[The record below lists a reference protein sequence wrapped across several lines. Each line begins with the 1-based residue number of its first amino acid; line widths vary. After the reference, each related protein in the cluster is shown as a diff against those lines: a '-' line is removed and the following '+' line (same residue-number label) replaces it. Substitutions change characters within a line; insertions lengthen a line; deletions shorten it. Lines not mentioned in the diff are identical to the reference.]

1 MNQVITDGL
10 ALMPPAFSDGL
21 EVWSRGDGTPGTDTW
36 ASAPNAALVAA
47 DADFG
52 NCLEIVKTDSVTRL
66 RYMGQT
72 PILPGTY
79 LRVSARLKVLSGNLP
94 EARVAGWAG
103 DAADAQVTG
112 LPEAGPIAS
121 FSAYGDV
128 ITVSAIVGTGARGG
142 VDMVWGDAPVYG
154 HFGIDLTGPNSGQV
168 RIENL
173 RIEDMTSVFHRK
185 LMDWVDVLDFGAV
198 GDGVTDDRAAFL
210 AADAAAA
217 GREVLVPSGTYFIG
231 SNLTMTAPVRFE
243 GTLAM
248 PDAARLAL
256 RQNYDL
262 DGYSEA
268 LGDDVTGLKKGLQVL
283 FNQSDFEAFDLCGRR
298 VVLAEPVDVQAA
310 VLNKTTYANR
320 RVIRNGQLS
329 ADDSPGW
336 ADEVHVRTANW
347 VSSAGTELTDVAN
360 AASIPVGALVTGP
373 QGVGREVY
381 VTAVNAAQGRIT
393 LSAPLWGAPAQQDY
407 TFTRFKYLLDF
418 SGFENL
424 QRFVVSD
431 IEFLSA
437 GRCSGLMLPL
447 DGIVFQV
454 QDCFF
459 TGPKDRGV
467 TSPGEGCQGMQID
480 RCQFISQE
488 QPLRVQDRTSI
499 AFNTNCSDVKIRDN
513 RAVKFLHFGVMGGPG
528 NIVTGNHFF
537 QGDDETNGLRSAG
550 LILTRTNAR
559 TTLTG
564 NYIDNCFVEWGNEHD
579 AEPALQG
586 EFSFHG
592 LTVNSNMFFATNA
605 TPFMK
610 FILIKPYGP
619 GHYINGL
626 TVADNLFKETNGP
639 ALEAVEGV
647 DGSIAPLDVTRAN
660 DLLFTGNTFHGVT
673 KRTENPVTRRAV
685 ENGAAQV
692 WGVDLSDALPFGCEA
707 VAAISALADGVIE
720 TAGAVPVHA
729 MPHAMARAGANGQA
743 IQLHWPEPVR
753 GAVYLT
759 ARCDT

>member
-36 ASAPNAALVAA
+36 ATAPNASLVVA

-52 NCLEIVKTDSVTRL
+52 DCLEIVKTDSVTHL
-66 RYMGQT
+66 RHMGQT

-103 DAADAQVTG
+103 DATDTQVTG
-112 LPEAGPIAS
+112 LPEAGPSVAIP
-121 FSAYGDV
+121 AYGDV
-128 ITVSAIVGTGARGG
+128 VTVSAILGTGARGG

-154 HFGIDLTGPNSGQV
+154 HFGLDLTGPNSGQV
-168 RIENL
+168 RIESI
-173 RIEDMTSVFHRK
+173 RIEDVTSVFHRK
-185 LMDWVDVLDFGAV
+185 LMDWVDVLDFGAT
-198 GDGVTDDRAAFL
+198 GDGITDDRDAFL
-210 AADAAAA
+210 AADVAAA
-217 GREVLVPSGTYFIG
+217 GREVLVPEGTFFIG
-231 SNLTMTAPVRFE
+231 GNLTMTAPVRFE
-243 GTLAM
+243 GVLTM
-248 PDAARLAL
+248 PDAARLSL
-256 RQNYDL
+256 KQNYDL
-262 DGYSEA
+262 DGYAEA
-268 LGDDVTGLKKGLQVL
+268 FGDDVTGLKKGLQVL

-298 VVLAEPVDVQAA
+298 VVLTEPVDVQAA
-310 VLNKTTYANR
+310 VLNKNTYANR
-320 RVIRNGQLS
+320 RVIRNGQLT
-329 ADDSPGW
+329 ADDSTGW
-336 ADEVHVRTANW
+336 DDEVHTRTANW
-347 VSSAGTELTDVAN
+347 VASAGTELTGVAN

-381 VTAVNAAQGRIT
+381 VTAVNAAQGRVT
-393 LSAPLWGAPAQQDY
+393 LSAPLWGAPTQQEY
-407 TFTRFKYLLDF
+407 TFTRFRYLLDF
-418 SGFENL
+418 SGFLNL

-431 IEFLSA
+431 IEFLAA

-447 DGIVFQV
+447 DGIVFQI

-467 TSPGEGCQGMQID
+467 TSAGEGCQGMQID

-488 QPLRVQDRTSI
+488 QPLRVQDRSSVG
-499 AFNTNCSDVKIRDN
+499 FNTNCSDVKIRDN

-528 NIVTGNHFF
+528 NIVSGNHFF

-592 LTVNSNMFFATNA
+592 LTVNANMFFASNA

-619 GHYINGL
+619 DHYINGL
-626 TVADNLFKETNGP
+626 SVADNLFKETNGP

-647 DGSIAPLDVTRAN
+647 DASIAPLDLTRAN
-660 DLLFTGNTFHGVT
+660 DLLFAGNTFHGIA
-673 KRTENPVTRRAV
+673 KRTENPVMRRAE
-685 ENGAAQV
+685 ENTDAQV
-692 WGVDLSDALPFGCEA
+692 WDVDLADVLPFGCEA
-707 VAAISALADGVIE
+707 VTVVSALAEGAIRNA
-720 TAGAVPVHA
+720 AGATVFT
-729 MPHAMARAGANGQA
+729 MPYAVARAGASGQA
-743 IQLHWPEPVR
+743 IRLNWSEPVR
-753 GAVYLT
+753 GAVVLT

>member
-1 MNQVITDGL
+1 MWR
-10 ALMPPAFSDGL
+10 MPPR
-21 EVWSRGDGTPGTDTW
+21 SR
-36 ASAPNAALVAA
+36 LV
-47 DADFG
+47 
-52 NCLEIVKTDSVTRL
+52 R
-66 RYMGQT
+66 
-72 PILPGTY
+72 
-79 LRVSARLKVLSGNLP
+79 
-94 EARVAGWAG
+94 W
-103 DAADAQVTG
+103 
-112 LPEAGPIAS
+112 
-121 FSAYGDV
+121 
-128 ITVSAIVGTGARGG
+128 
-142 VDMVWGDAPVYG
+142 
-154 HFGIDLTGPNSGQV
+154 
-168 RIENL
+168 
-173 RIEDMTSVFHRK
+173 
-185 LMDWVDVLDFGAV
+185 
-198 GDGVTDDRAAFL
+198 
-210 AADAAAA
+210 
-217 GREVLVPSGTYFIG
+217 
-231 SNLTMTAPVRFE
+231 
-243 GTLAM
+243 
-248 PDAARLAL
+248 
-256 RQNYDL
+256 
-262 DGYSEA
+262 
-268 LGDDVTGLKKGLQVL
+268 
-283 FNQSDFEAFDLCGRR
+283 
-298 VVLAEPVDVQAA
+298 
-310 VLNKTTYANR
+310 
-320 RVIRNGQLS
+320 
-329 ADDSPGW
+329 SPG
-336 ADEVHVRTANW
+336 RK
-347 VSSAGTELTDVAN
+347 
-360 AASIPVGALVTGP
+360 
-373 QGVGREVY
+373 GVGREVY

-393 LSAPLWGAPAQQDY
+393 LSAPLWGAPTQQDY

-592 LTVNSNMFFATNA
+592 LTVNSNMFFASNA

-619 GHYINGL
+619 GSLHQR
-626 TVADNLFKETNGP
+626 AD
-639 ALEAVEGV
+639 A
-647 DGSIAPLDVTRAN
+647 
-660 DLLFTGNTFHGVT
+660 
-673 KRTENPVTRRAV
+673 
-685 ENGAAQV
+685 
-692 WGVDLSDALPFGCEA
+692 
-707 VAAISALADGVIE
+707 
-720 TAGAVPVHA
+720 
-729 MPHAMARAGANGQA
+729 
-743 IQLHWPEPVR
+743 WPTTCSRKP
-753 GAVYLT
+753 T
-759 ARCDT
+759 ARRLRRWKASMVPSRR